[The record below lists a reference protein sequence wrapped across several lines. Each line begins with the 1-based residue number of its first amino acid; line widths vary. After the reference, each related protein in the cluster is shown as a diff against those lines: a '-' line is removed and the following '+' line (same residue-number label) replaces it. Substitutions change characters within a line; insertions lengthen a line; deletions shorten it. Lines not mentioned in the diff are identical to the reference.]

1 MISFGGGTGTPF
13 MIFVPEFR
21 DHCSGTLLKL
31 LLLEVLHTYAV
42 QKLTI
47 FKWENARANKV

>member
-1 MISFGGGTGTPF
+1 MIHFGGGTGTPF

-31 LLLEVLHTYAV
+31 LLLEVLHIYAV
-42 QKLTI
+42 QTPTI
-47 FKWENARANKV
+47 FKWANARANKL